1 MRTKWLLYALAALS
15 IWSISSTAW
24 AQKDLFL
31 DAVEVKVASVEVVV
45 EDKDGNKISGLTA
58 ADFQLFEDG
67 AAQQIEY
74 FTAQENGQAKLLGS
88 EEEEAPAAN
97 AMPTTERVHMAVFID
112 DVHLSQNNRNLVF
125 GRLKEYLESSL
136 KPSDLVMIAR
146 LSDRLVIEQP
156 FTADVA
162 ALNAA
167 LDRLATRAGS
177 AMQMEA
183 QYQRIVTEIVNTS
196 TPTDEQEEAGR
207 GGLAQSRMSGQE
219 VAKVAAASQA
229 REIVAFSEERRIRVL
244 GTIKALE
251 SAVGSL
257 AGLPGRKA
265 LVYLS
270 DGLPVR
276 AAAGL
281 SEIWRDKYEQWAMQ
295 NGERDI
301 LSELTRASSMSI
313 EAENQLK
320 AMTTTA
326 SAAKV
331 AFYVLSPGGKV
342 GRSIASA
349 EMRGTTSGGS
359 FRGNATEAFENEQ
372 ALFQLAEATGGK
384 ALTRNTDIA
393 SLLEDVRDDFGT
405 FYSLGYKPQAEA
417 KDGNRKIVVKVR
429 DRPDAK
435 VRYTH
440 TLGDM
445 DPIEQ
450 LREMTLSALYHGLSD
465 NPLKVEIEPKP
476 ATELGGDKYRVDM
489 MIKIPFEKVL
499 LLPREE
505 SHVGRLSLFVIV
517 QDKKSQNL
525 STMSRIEL
533 PLNIP
538 NEQVLQVMAQKA
550 AYPLKLEMQGGPQRM
565 AIGIRDHLSKT
576 SATIEIDLDVPDTM
590 AAVPPPEAADA
601 DAPAPVGGA
610 E

>member
-1 MRTKWLLYALAALS
+1 MRTKWLLNALAALS
-15 IWSISSTAW
+15 IWANVSPAS

-45 EDKDGNKISGLTA
+45 EDKDGNKIPDLTA
-58 ADFQLFEDG
+58 DDFQIFEDG
-67 AAQQIEY
+67 KAQQIEY
-74 FTAQENGQAKLLGS
+74 FTAQENGQAKLVGAEQ
-88 EEEEAPAAN
+88 EEPAETAL
-97 AMPTTERVHMAVFID
+97 PTTDRVHMAIFID
-112 DVHLSQNNRNLVF
+112 DVHLSQNNRNQVF
-125 GRLKEYLESSL
+125 ERLKTYLESSL
-136 KPSDLVMIAR
+136 KPTDLVMVAR

-162 ALNAA
+162 KLNAT
-167 LDRLATRAGS
+167 LDRLSTRAGS

-183 QYQRIVTEIVNTS
+183 QYQRIVTEIVNTA
-196 TPTDEQEEAGR
+196 TPSDEAIERA
-207 GGLAQSRMSGQE
+207 AQRAMAQTLVNGKE
-219 VAKVAAASQA
+219 MAAIGAAAQA
-229 REIVAFSEERRIRVL
+229 REIVAFGEERRIRVI

-276 AAAGL
+276 AVVGL
-281 SEIWRDKYEQWAMQ
+281 TEIWQDKYEQWAMQ
-295 NGERDI
+295 NGERDL
-301 LSELTRASSMSI
+301 LSELSRASSMSI
-313 EAENQLK
+313 EAETQLK

-349 EMRGTTSGGS
+349 ETRGTAGGGS
-359 FRGNATEAFENEQ
+359 FRGAATEAFENEQ
-372 ALFQLAEATGGK
+372 ALYQLAESTGGK
-384 ALTRNTDIA
+384 ALTRNSDIA
-393 SLLEDVRDDFGT
+393 SLLEDMRDDFGT

-429 DRPDAK
+429 NRPDAT

-440 TLGDM
+440 TLGDS

-476 ATELGGDKYRVDM
+476 AEELGGDKYRVDM
-489 MIKIPFEKVL
+489 LIKIPFEKLL
-499 LLPREE
+499 LLPQEA
-505 SHVGRLSLFVIV
+505 SHVGRLSLFVVV

-525 STMSRIEL
+525 SNMSRIEL
-533 PLNIP
+533 PLNIA
-538 NEQVLQVMAQKA
+538 NDQVLAVMAQKA

-565 AIGIRDHLSKT
+565 AIGIRDHLSKI

-590 AAVPPPEAADA
+590 AAVPQPEEVDA
-601 DAPAPVGGA
+601 EAPAPVGGA
-610 E
+610 D